1 MLENLSDEQEE
12 LILAGLQAVSKHVSE
27 KEGEMAHREFME
39 KLAQDENLLKRFSEM
54 LEKYK
59 NKNGGQQQHM
69 GAMNRSGG
77 VGGHM
82 GGSGANYPH
91 IF

>member
-1 MLENLSDEQEE
+1 
-12 LILAGLQAVSKHVSE
+12 
-27 KEGEMAHREFME
+27 ME
-39 KLAQDENLLKRFSEM
+39 KLAQDENLLKRFTEM

-59 NKNGGQQQHM
+59 NKNGGQHM
-69 GAMNRSGG
+69 GAMNRNGG

-82 GGSGANYPH
+82 GGGGSNYPH